1 MGNRWLWALGLLLV
15 LAAGA
20 VYFWMQPRPMVGQDS
35 ARILILGLDEV
46 ESRSRSDTIIVAQ
59 VDAQGAVLLSIPRD
73 LRVKFPDGELR
84 KINAAYAMGAANGDP
99 KKGAD
104 LARQV
109 ISELLGLS
117 LPYYVVVDFEG
128 FQQAVDQLG
137 GVEINIQERMVYDDD
152 AQNLHINFEPGLQ
165 LLNGEQALQ
174 YARYRD
180 QSGDLQRI
188 ERQQQVVKAILQK
201 QNADMS
207 AFDRIKSLLKMALT
221 HVKSTNLTLPDLVSL
236 ARQLQGYDLNTMTTL
251 NLFGDNVL
259 DGGISYLEPKIV
271 KNTALVDRWLRR
283 KEFLLPSDVRVI
295 VLNGNGTSGLAN
307 VIKSELKAR
316 DFQVTYAGNAEDFN
330 YSTTM
335 VVIMNGSDSKAQL
348 VADALGGGQVVYS
361 EIEAVMERL
370 QAIRAEC
377 AQNSGCN
384 FEAFDNADVVFIA
397 GQDFTFSQ

>member
-15 LAAGA
+15 LAGGT
-20 VYFWMQPRPMVGQDS
+20 VYFWMQPHPMAGEDS
-35 ARILILGLDEV
+35 VRILILGLDEV

-73 LRVKFPDGELR
+73 LRVKFPDGQLR
-84 KINAAYAMGAANGDP
+84 KINAAYAMGAASGNP

-109 ISELLGLS
+109 ISEFLGLS

-137 GVEINIQERMVYDDD
+137 GVEINIQERMVYDDG

-174 YARYRD
+174 YARYRG

-188 ERQQQVVKAILQK
+188 ERQQQIVKAILQK
-201 QNADMS
+201 QNASMS
-207 AFDRIKSLLKMALT
+207 AFDRIKSLLEMALT

-236 ARQLQGYDLNTMTTL
+236 ARQLQEYDLNTMTTL
-251 NLFGDNVL
+251 NLSGDNVL
-259 DGGISYLEPKIV
+259 DGGISYLDPKIV
-271 KNTALVDRWLRR
+271 KNTVLVDRWLRH
-283 KEFLLPSDVRVI
+283 KEFLLPSDVQVI
-295 VLNGNGTSGLAN
+295 ILNGNGTSGLAN

-316 DFQVTYAGNAEDFN
+316 DFQVTYAGNAENFN
-330 YSTTM
+330 YPTTLA
-335 VVIMNGSDSKAQL
+335 VIMNGPDSKAQL
-348 VADALGGGQVVYS
+348 VADVLGTGQVVHH
-361 EIEAVMERL
+361 EIEAVIEHL
-370 QAIRAEC
+370 QAIRSEC
-377 AQNSGCN
+377 VQNQGCN
-384 FEAFDNADVVFIA
+384 FEAFNSADVVFIA
-397 GQDFTFSQ
+397 GQDFVFSQ